1 MLPACG
7 SSRRALTAL
16 HGLHPRPLEGSVP
29 EQPIAAAASRPH
41 SNRMPPAI
49 DLTDDEH
56 AAVAALLRRTID
68 EDKFP
73 LSPES

>member
-1 MLPACG
+1 
-7 SSRRALTAL
+7 
-16 HGLHPRPLEGSVP
+16 
-29 EQPIAAAASRPH
+29 
-41 SNRMPPAI
+41 MPPAI